1 MQIDWNLRILY
12 FNSVC
17 AILSLVFLYM
27 SGFNSSEKKVSL
39 FRIFRHFDI
48 LTSEEGIKVH
58 LIKYATMWSNWTIDF
73 IVKLVRETAER
84 SKLEKKTYFK

>member
-1 MQIDWNLRILY
+1 
-12 FNSVC
+12 
-17 AILSLVFLYM
+17 M

-58 LIKYATMWSNWTIDF
+58 LIKYAIVWSNWTIDF

-84 SKLEKKTYFK
+84 LKLEEKTYFK